1 MFVFGIG
8 LDGREDKMEGIQG
21 TMEVQVDKVLVGK
34 VDLDNL
40 GGKQEK
46 EDVVEFSL
54 DQREEEGVE
63 QILGQKEKVVDE

>member
-1 MFVFGIG
+1 
-8 LDGREDKMEGIQG
+8 MEGIQG